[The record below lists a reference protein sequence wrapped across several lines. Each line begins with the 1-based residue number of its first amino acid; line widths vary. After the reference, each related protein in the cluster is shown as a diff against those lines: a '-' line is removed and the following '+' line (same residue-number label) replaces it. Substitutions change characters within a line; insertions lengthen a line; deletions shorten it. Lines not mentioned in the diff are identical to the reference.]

1 MSPYVLFQPPK
12 LLLEK
17 SQMFLG
23 QWKSSIAAE
32 VSWEE
37 QHAGCCQ
44 SSHVSVLSPDRW
56 VARGPESPSEVPN
69 PGIVPS

>member
-1 MSPYVLFQPPK
+1 
-12 LLLEK
+12 
-17 SQMFLG
+17 MFLG

-44 SSHVSVLSPDRW
+44 SSRVSVLSPDRW